1 MVSVVTSRAAL
12 VVAAWLA
19 GPASAGEPQ
28 RAEAAVSGPVGAELC
43 VGSNG
48 ERCVVAPGVT
58 YRRIL
63 RSGAAPLVL
72 HVAEVDLAAPRVRV
86 AVTPAE
92 RSAGMEYRATPVSGF
107 VARSGAVLA
116 VNASYFL
123 PFVGGS
129 TAGDD
134 FVPQPGAA
142 ADASGAVLAGGNNV
156 SKVDAVDA
164 RVDSM
169 ACFAPGRAVIVEGQA
184 CPGGFTEGVSAGPR
198 LLNAGAEV
206 PRRPMGRDG
215 VFHGAVPLEG
225 KAAAAVLATPP
236 SAGRRGG
243 PRTALGLNQAGNR
256 LWLVVADGRQ
266 PGYSDG
272 ASNADLLALF
282 REVGATQAMSLD
294 GGGSA
299 TMAARGPSGPIVLSR
314 PIHTGVPGR
323 ERPVANHLGVF
334 VDGLEA
340 QPRFGALLPAKL
352 ERAVAR
358 YDAVLERIYGAPEA
372 RQGVAV
378 DAAHFY
384 AVVNTAIGKY
394 ERSTGRLV
402 ARWAGPRSG
411 LIRHLNSCTV
421 VGSQLVCAHSNHPEV
436 PHGSSIEIFDTAT
449 LQHAASVSLGN
460 RDEGSLTI
468 VEPMADG
475 WLLGFAHYSDE
486 TGVPFKGHDY
496 SQLISTDDQW
506 RRREGWLIP
515 PAIRKRMAPQA
526 ASGGAIGDD
535 GLLYLFGHTLPEMYV
550 LARPKSGAEL
560 IHLATIKVAVEGQA
574 FAFDPTDRRR
584 IFAIDRPS
592 GTVRTFRLPAMG
604 ELPVDAALFE
614 SRPRAASAG
623 SSNRPRSR

>member
-1 MVSVVTSRAAL
+1 MVSVSRAA
-12 VVAAWLA
+12 VVATLA
-19 GPASAGEPQ
+19 LAMPASARVAQ
-28 RAEAAVSGPVGAELC
+28 RAEAIVSGPVGAEQC

-48 ERCVVAPGVT
+48 ERCTVAPGVT
-58 YRRIL
+58 YRRIV
-63 RSGAAPLVL
+63 RAGPAPLVM
-72 HVAEVDLAAPRVRV
+72 HVAEVDLTAPGVRV
-86 AVTPAE
+86 AMTPAD
-92 RSAGMEYRATPVSGF
+92 RSAGMEYRATPVSAY

-129 TAGDD
+129 PAGEN

-142 ADASGAVLAGGNNV
+142 ADASGAVLAGGEYV
-156 SKVDAVDA
+156 SKADEVDA

-169 ACFAPGRAVIVEGQA
+169 VCFTAGRAVIVEGQA
-184 CPGGFTEGVSAGPR
+184 CPAGFTEGVSAGPR

-206 PRRPMGRDG
+206 PRRPLGRDG
-215 VFHGAVPLEG
+215 VFHGAVKLEG
-225 KAAAAVLATPP
+225 AAAAAAQAAPP
-236 SAGRRGG
+236 PPGRGGG
-243 PRTALGLNQAGNR
+243 PRTALGLNDAGTK

-266 PGYSDG
+266 PGYSEG
-272 ASNADLLALF
+272 ATNADLLALF

-299 TMAARGPSGPIVLSR
+299 TMVAKGPSGPIVLSR

-323 ERPVANHLGVF
+323 ERPVGNHLGVF
-334 VDGLEA
+334 VDGLPA
-340 QPRFGALLPAKL
+340 TPRFGALLPPKL
-352 ERAVAR
+352 ERPVAQLE
-358 YDAVLERIYGAPEA
+358 AVLERIYGAPEA

-378 DAAHFY
+378 DATHFY
-384 AVVNTAIGKY
+384 ALVNTAIGKY
-394 ERSTGRLV
+394 ERDSGRLV
-402 ARWAGPRSG
+402 ARWAGPRGG

-421 VGSQLVCAHSNHPEV
+421 VAAQLVCAHSNHPEV
-436 PHGSSIEIFDTAT
+436 PHGSSVEIFDTAT
-449 LQHAASVSLGN
+449 LAHTGSVSLGN

-468 VEPMADG
+468 VEPIADG

-496 SQLISTDDQW
+496 SQLISTDAEW

-526 ASGGAIGDD
+526 ASGGAIGND

-550 LARPKSGAEL
+550 LARPKTGAEL

-574 FAFDPTDRRR
+574 FAFDPTDARR

-592 GTVRTFRLPAMG
+592 GTVRVFK
-604 ELPVDAALFE
+604 LPVIGGLPDDARLFE
-614 SRPRAASAG
+614 RRRPAAEKVKPGA
-623 SSNRPRSR
+623 R